1 MRRLLLLVSS
11 FVLGCAAP
19 SKSVEAP
26 VGAAPSAAP
35 ASTAGSEAPRSLYS
49 FEARDID
56 GRDVRLDRYA
66 GKVALVVNVASK
78 CGFTPQYE
86 ALQALHVKHAPEGF
100 VVLGFP
106 SDQFG
111 HQEPGTEE
119 EIKTFCATRYS
130 VTFPLFAKIDVNGP
144 NAHPLYAWM
153 RAQQPGSFDKDTPG
167 AEKLYAHLEKNT
179 PEVLGT
185 DAVKWNFTKF
195 VVDRKGQV
203 VKRFESMQSPESIE
217 PEIVALLAQR

>member
-1 MRRLLLLVSS
+1 MRSIPLLLSFAFVTLAAAACLTPSS
-11 FVLGCAAP
+11 PASKPADAP
-19 SKSVEAP
+19 TSTS
-26 VGAAPSAAP
+26 SAAT
-35 ASTAGSEAPRSLYS
+35 STKGLGS
-49 FEARDID
+49 FEAKDID
-56 GRDVRLDRYA
+56 GKSVRLDRFV

-86 ALQALHVKHAPEGF
+86 ALEALYEKHAAEGF

-111 HQEPGTEE
+111 HQEPGTEN

-153 RAQQPGSFDKDTPG
+153 RAEQPGNFDKSAPG
-167 AEKLYAHLEKNT
+167 AERLYAHLEKST

-195 VVDRKGQV
+195 LVDRKGQV
-203 VKRFESMQSPESIE
+203 VKRFESMQTPESIE
-217 PEIVALLAQR
+217 PEIARLLAR